1 MIQGGVALDPGTPM
15 LIHVIGD
22 EGGFNGT
29 HGNMAAT

>member
-1 MIQGGVALDPGTPM
+1 MIVGAVALDTGTHM